1 MPHQEFNTTLV
12 DPMSAYLKV
21 DLLDSSILSS
31 LKTMHDAVELRMP
44 QVDFMLG
51 DLILEPMKKKS
62 TTLE

>member
-1 MPHQEFNTTLV
+1 MPRQEFNTTSV
-12 DPMSAYLKV
+12 DLMSAYLKV

-44 QVDFMLG
+44 QVDFVLG
-51 DLILEPMKKKS
+51 DLILEPMKKS